1 MQYHISGWIMIS
13 NIENVDDEIN
23 NLVLK
28 IDRLKKNKAEEVE
41 EIRFLSTCPE
51 VKLSRDYIPGKPE

>member
-1 MQYHISGWIMIS
+1 MIS
-13 NIENVDDEIN
+13 KIENVDDEIN

-41 EIRFLSTCPE
+41 EIRFWLTCPE
-51 VKLSRDYIPGKPE
+51 YKPSGDHLKGRPE

>member
-1 MQYHISGWIMIS
+1 MIS
-13 NIENVDDEIN
+13 KIENVDDEIN

-28 IDRLKKNKAEEVE
+28 IDRLKKNKAKEVE